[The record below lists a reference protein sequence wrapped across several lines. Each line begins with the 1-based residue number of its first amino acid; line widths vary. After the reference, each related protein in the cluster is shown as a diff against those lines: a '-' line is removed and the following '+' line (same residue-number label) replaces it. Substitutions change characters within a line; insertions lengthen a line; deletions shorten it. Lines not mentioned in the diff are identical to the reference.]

1 MTPEAVKA
9 EIKLALGLAL
19 AIVVFAAGWTAADW
33 RAGVEIA
40 RLKQARAEGN
50 ERAVTEINSK
60 LTKALER
67 GDDLAARLAA
77 SELNQSILE
86 EEKKSE
92 IRRLTTNRPC
102 LSHAAV
108 SVLNRPDLPNGAK
121 PGAVAEAP
129 GQPVSTDAA
138 FATDT
143 DLGEWIAH
151 AWRQYDS
158 CRDRLGAIADFYK
171 TTGDSDGNP

>member
-19 AIVVFAAGWTAADW
+19 AIAVFAAGWTAAEW

-40 RLKQARAEGN
+40 RLKQVRAEGN
-50 ERAVTEINSK
+50 EKAVTEINRK
-60 LTKALER
+60 LIKAQER
-67 GDDLAARLAA
+67 GDDLAARLAT
-77 SELNQSILE
+77 SESKLSTLE

-92 IRRLTTNRPC
+92 IRRLTTGKPC

-108 SVLNRPDLPNGAK
+108 GVLNQPNLSAGAK

-129 GQPVSTDAA
+129 SEPVPTDAT

-143 DLGEWIAH
+143 DVGEWIAH
-151 AWRQYDS
+151 AWRQYDA
-158 CRDRLGAIADFYK
+158 CRDRLSAIADFYQ
-171 TTGDSDGNP
+171 TQGDNDGNP